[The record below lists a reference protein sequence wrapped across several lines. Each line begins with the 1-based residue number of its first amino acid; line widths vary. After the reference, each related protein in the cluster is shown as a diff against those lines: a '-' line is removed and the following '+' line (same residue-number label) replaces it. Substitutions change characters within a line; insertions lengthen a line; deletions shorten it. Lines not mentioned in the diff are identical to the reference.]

1 MKNDYLNTLEKK
13 DISIREDYDLDFEEQ
28 NMLFPIETWFDVDK
42 KFGVNTDYDEGSWVN
57 LYATYNPC
65 TGEIKIPY
73 TVDTEDGTFGREYIP
88 TDEERDLFR
97 RLMEQ
102 SCEKRKKMTCR
113 EAYITAYVEHNEDEI
128 SLECVEQNGMIV
140 VKNTNDNFIL
150 YAEEKG
156 SRLENHIGH
165 ALELVT
171 YGGKECIAIECVDCN
186 EILYDTASE
195 ELQFVK
201 VQTETVAHKVDPDR
215 WKNLLGKA
223 VCYIGESEY
232 GEELYDTLHNEIGM
246 TDEEIENIGFTSLS
260 EYFGQE
266 EEQQDGMT
274 MQ

>member
-13 DISIREDYDLDFEEQ
+13 DISIREDYDLDFEKQ
-28 NMLFPIETWFDVDK
+28 NMLFPVETWFDVDK
-42 KFGVNTDYDEGSWVN
+42 KFGVNTNGDEGSWVN

-97 RLMEQ
+97 SLMEQ
-102 SCEKRKKMTCR
+102 FCEKRNKMTCR
-113 EAYITAYVEHNEDEI
+113 EAYITAYAEHNEDEI
-128 SLECVEQNGMIV
+128 SLECVEENGMVLI
-140 VKNTNDNFIL
+140 KNTKDNFIL

-156 SRLENHIGH
+156 GRLENHIGH
-165 ALELVT
+165 SIELAS
-171 YGGKECIAIECVDCN
+171 YSGKECIAIECMDCN

-201 VQTETVAHKVDPDR
+201 VQTKTEAPKVDSDR

-223 VCYIGESEY
+223 VCYIGESEAR
-232 GEELYDTLHNEIGM
+232 EELYDTLHNEIGM
-246 TDEEIENIGFTSLS
+246 TDEEIKKIGFTSLS

-266 EEQQDGMT
+266 EEQGGMT

>member
-1 MKNDYLNTLEKK
+1 MKNDYLNTFEKK
-13 DISIREDYDLDFEEQ
+13 DMLIRENYDLDFEEQ

-42 KFGVNTDYDEGSWVN
+42 KFGVNTNGDEGSWVN

-102 SCEKRKKMTCR
+102 SCEKRNKMTCR

-128 SLECVEQNGMIV
+128 SLECVEESGIV
-140 VKNTNDNFIL
+140 VIKNTRDNFIL

-156 SRLENHIGH
+156 NRLENHIGH
-165 ALELVT
+165 SIELAT

-195 ELQFVK
+195 EMQFAE
-201 VQTETVAHKVDPDR
+201 VQTGTEAPKVDPDR
-215 WKNLLGKA
+215 WKNLLAKA
-223 VCYIGESEY
+223 VCYIGESEA
-232 GEELYDTLHNEIGM
+232 GADLYDTLHNEIGM
-246 TDEEIENIGFTSLS
+246 TNEEIEKLKFTSLA
-260 EYFGQE
+260 EYFE
-266 EEQQDGMT
+266 EVEEQSGMT